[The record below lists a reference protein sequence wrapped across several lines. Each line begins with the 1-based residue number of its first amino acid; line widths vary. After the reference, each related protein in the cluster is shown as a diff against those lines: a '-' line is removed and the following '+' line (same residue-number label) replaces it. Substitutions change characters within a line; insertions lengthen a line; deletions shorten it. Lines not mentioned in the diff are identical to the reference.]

1 MPSIEVYSDG
11 SATTNDK
18 PGGYGWVMCVD
29 GQKHSEGSGHMLN
42 ASNNDAELEA
52 AIQGLKAAQSFLTL
66 KALSDLSGTIT
77 PADRMINVISEVT
90 LVSDSQL
97 ILGWATGKYAFR
109 QEDKRHKFQ
118 ELQLLVNLLSVK
130 TRWVEG
136 HSGDEHNERC
146 DKLANEARLG
156 IQSKSDKAE
165 AILEGKTLIGRKKT
179 GVVGI
184 WYKNVL
190 KIVSLEDNIV
200 ETYDREIHGPRGSV
214 LEIREDKLR

>member
-1 MPSIEVYSDG
+1 MHIEIYSDG

-52 AIQGLKAAQSFLTL
+52 AIQGLRVAQSFL
-66 KALSDLSGTIT
+66 LSKRLNELAGTPVGESI
-77 PADRMINVISEVT
+77 INVTGEVT

-97 ILGWATGKYAFR
+97 ILGWANGKYAFR
-109 QEDKRHKFQ
+109 QEDKLHKFQ

-146 DKLANEARLG
+146 DKLANAARLG
-156 IQSKSDKAE
+156 IQAKSDKAE

-190 KIVSLEDNIV
+190 KLVSLEDNIV

-214 LEIREDKLR
+214 LEVREDKLR

>member
-1 MPSIEVYSDG
+1 MHIEIYSDG

-18 PGGYGWVMCVD
+18 PGGYGWVMCTD

-42 ASNNDAELEA
+42 ASNNDAELA
-52 AIQGLKAAQSFLTL
+52 GAIEGLKAAKSLIVEEST
-66 KALSDLSGTIT
+66 KSYYTAVPANAIT
-77 PADRMINVISEVT
+77 VT

-97 ILGWATGKYAFR
+97 ILGWASGKYAFR
-109 QEDKRHKFQ
+109 QADKLHKFK
-118 ELQLLVNLLSVK
+118 ELQLLVYSMNVK

-146 DKLANEARLG
+146 DKLANAARLG
-156 IQSKSDKAE
+156 IQAKSDKAE

-190 KIVSLEDNIV
+190 KIISLEDNIV

-214 LEIREDKLR
+214 LEVREDKLR